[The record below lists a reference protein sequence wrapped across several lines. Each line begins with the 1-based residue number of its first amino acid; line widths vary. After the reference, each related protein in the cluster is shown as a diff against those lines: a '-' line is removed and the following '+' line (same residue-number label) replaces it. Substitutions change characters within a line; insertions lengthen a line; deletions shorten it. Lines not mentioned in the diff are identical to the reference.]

1 LSTRD
6 LRNSTEG
13 EKNSRQEGRGRGFKS
28 FSRGQR
34 CAYVDK
40 RALGD
45 VGKTSELVK
54 ATQESKVLIK
64 LKRVADVVRA
74 TQNFSLSNLILAL
87 ATQERM
93 LI

>member
-1 LSTRD
+1 M
-6 LRNSTEG
+6 RNSTEG

-28 FSRGQR
+28 FSGGQR
-34 CAYVDK
+34 CAHVNK
-40 RALGD
+40 RAPGD
-45 VGKTSELVK
+45 ADKTSELVK
-54 ATQESKVLIK
+54 ATQESKVPIK

-74 TQNFSLSNLILAL
+74 TQNFSLSIPILAL